1 MSEPQRDE
9 NASAPTVGRLK
20 REIRYDA
27 VAAVIAALVGMLALL
42 VAGYTAYIQ
51 RQQVRAQVWPYL
63 LMGKSN
69 ANGHYE
75 FEAFNKGVGP
85 AIVRSVQVLVGGKPV
100 ANWHELQRLLGF
112 KPTGGFV
119 QSTLNGMVLA
129 PGEQINWIAFENA
142 SDVNAF
148 AADWEKFHVEARVC
162 YSSTLGESW
171 LATYHSGPL
180 ERPRQVSRCPD
191 LPKSAQFFD

>member
-1 MSEPQRDE
+1 MPATPHDE
-9 NASAPTVGRLK
+9 SASAPAVKRLGRQ
-20 REIRYDA
+20 IRYDA
-27 VAAVIAALVGMLALL
+27 VAAVIAALVGFLALL

-75 FEAFNKGVGP
+75 FEVFNKGVGP
-85 AIVRSVQVLVGGKPV
+85 AIVQSVQVLVGGKPV
-100 ANWHELQRLLGF
+100 ANWHELQRLFGF
-112 KPTGGFV
+112 KPTGKFV

-142 SDVNAF
+142 PDINAF
-148 AADWEKFHVEARVC
+148 AADWEKFRVEARVC

-171 LATYHSGPL
+171 LATYHSSRL
-180 ERPRQVSRCPD
+180 ERPRPVPRCPD
-191 LPKSAQFFD
+191 LPRSSQFLD

>member
-9 NASAPTVGRLK
+9 SASAPTVRRLK

-112 KPTGGFV
+112 KPTGEFV

-148 AADWEKFHVEARVC
+148 TADWEKFHVEARVC

-171 LATYHSGPL
+171 LATYHSGGL
-180 ERPRQVSRCPD
+180 ERPRLVSRCPD
-191 LPKSAQFFD
+191 LPRSAQFFD

>member
-1 MSEPQRDE
+1 MSEPQRCE
-9 NASAPTVGRLK
+9 SGPAPAVKRL
-20 REIRYDA
+20 RRGIRYDA

-51 RQQVRAQVWPYL
+51 RQQVSAQVWPYL
-63 LMGKSN
+63 LLGKSN

-85 AIVRSVQVLVGGKPV
+85 AIVRSVQVSVAGKPV
-100 ANWHELQRLLGF
+100 ANWHELERLLGF
-112 KPTGGFV
+112 RPRGRFV

-129 PGEQINWIAFENA
+129 PGEQLNWIAFDNA
-142 SDVNAF
+142 LDIDAF
-148 AADWEKFHVEARVC
+148 VAAWEKFHVEARVC

-180 ERPRQVSRCPD
+180 ERPQPVPRCPE
-191 LPKSAQFFD
+191 LPQSEQFLD

>member
-1 MSEPQRDE
+1 MSKPQRDE
-9 NASAPTVGRLK
+9 NASTPAVQRLGRQV
-20 REIRYDA
+20 RYDA
-27 VAAVIAALVGMLALL
+27 IAAVIAALVGMLALV

-69 ANGHYE
+69 ANGRYQ

-85 AIVRSVQVLVGGKPV
+85 AIVQSVQVLVGGKPV
-100 ANWHELQRLLGF
+100 ANWHELESLFGF
-112 KPTGGFV
+112 KPTGEFV
-119 QSTLNGMVLA
+119 QSTLNGRVLS
-129 PGEQINWIAFENA
+129 PGEQVNWIAFENA
-142 SDVNAF
+142 SDIDAF

-180 ERPRQVSRCPD
+180 ERPRPVAGCPS
-191 LPKSAQFFD
+191 LPQSVQFFD